1 MGININQDIDT
12 YISRMTREGMKAFV
26 KELLMASD
34 AKEKKLL
41 RQLQGKPTKNDLAD
55 LDEEMHGRP
64 NTPKVEEND
73 DPFELEAKGGEDE
86 EDDTDA
92 APKKKGRK

>member
-34 AKEKKLL
+34 AKEKQMLRKL
-41 RQLQGKPTKNDLAD
+41 QAKPTKNSLAD
-55 LDEEMHGRP
+55 LDEEMHGKP
-64 NTPKVEEND
+64 NTPKVED
-73 DPFELEAKGGEDE
+73 DDNAFDLEAEGSDDE
-86 EDDTDA
+86 SDSDMQ
-92 APKKKGRK
+92 PKKRGKK